1 MSNKQSSVE
10 QLVNS
15 LIKLGYLHS
24 NGFGQSL
31 KVTEVINH
39 AKATHKEE
47 IEKAYNESFRL
58 RDKPYSTAIKYYN
71 ETFGDNNE
79 Q

>member
-1 MSNKQSSVE
+1 MTAVE

-31 KVTEVINH
+31 KVTEVINQ
-39 AKATHKEE
+39 AKS
-47 IEKAYNESFRL
+47 IEKQQIIDAYNQGSNDLENSKYLPF
-58 RDKPYSTAIKYYN
+58 KYYKK
-71 ETFGDNNE
+71 TFNK
-79 Q
+79 

>member
-1 MSNKQSSVE
+1 MSNNKQGSIEWLQLALEKLWVE
-10 QLVNS
+10 KYLS
-15 LIKLGYLHS
+15 PITIKPLLE
-24 NGFGQSL
+24 QA
-31 KVTEVINH
+31 KVM
-39 AKATHKEE
+39 HKEE

-79 Q
+79 QQ

>member
-1 MSNKQSSVE
+1 MSNNKQT
-10 QLVNS
+10 S
-15 LIKLGYLHS
+15 LDWFLDELLQCGYIKRLPI
-24 NGFGQSL
+24 
-31 KVTEVINH
+31 TEFQQ
-39 AKATHKEE
+39 AKAMHKEE

-79 Q
+79 EL